1 MKNEAELRILIEQK
15 MRVAMPGMIDAMMK
29 FQEDPN
35 ANTFKDAE
43 NIPDALVG
51 KALDEIVAELLRDTA
66 KTPPP
71 AAESSAS
78 QKKEVTDN
86 DK

>member
-1 MKNEAELRILIEQK
+1 MRNEAELRILIEQK
-15 MRVAMPGMIDAMMK
+15 MHAVMPEMIEAMMK
-29 FQEDPN
+29 FQQDPN
-35 ANTFKDAE
+35 AKTFKDAE

-51 KALDEIVAELLRDTA
+51 KALDEVVGELLRETA

-71 AAESSAS
+71 AVKSPISK
-78 QKKEVTDN
+78 KKEVTDN